1 MSEFKQTSQY
11 GQDEFVWRILGEKEN
26 GRFLDIGA
34 GYAFRDSNTA
44 SLEKYGWDGMCVD
57 SGKDGTIDIEDWQHR
72 VAPLWIGGVERMEL
86 PADFKAD
93 YISIDVD
100 EDSYLA
106 LEKLTQQHGFHRL
119 TSCPGASVIT
129 IEHDAYRFGTDM
141 RDKQRE
147 TLTCLGYELLCPS
160 VYPSEQWKEI
170 VWEDWWVWPSAAD
183 RTLKEKVRGMRN
195 VEEILAKLR
204 G

>member
-44 SLEKYGWDGMCVD
+44 SLEEHGWDGECVD
-57 SGKDGTIDIEDWQHR
+57 SGKDGTIVIDDWIKRKAMLILANAQD
-72 VAPLWIGGVERMEL
+72 VCQFFDEL
-86 PADFKAD
+86 D
-93 YISIDVD
+93 YLSIDVD
-100 EDSYLA
+100 EDSLLA
-106 LEKLTQQHGFHRL
+106 LEEFLD
-119 TSCPGASVIT
+119 TSCPDNPPSVIT
-129 IEHDAYRFGTDM
+129 IEHDEYCRGTEM
-141 RDKQRE
+141 RDDQRE
-147 TLTCLGYELLCPS
+147 LLTQQGYELLCPS

-170 VWEDWWVWPSAAD
+170 VWEDWWVWPSAVD